1 MTTEEALWPAVE
13 GKLGGRLSSSER
25 EYGRQRGRVL
35 LFLDADDDVGRPDS
49 VADMAEDIH
58 CLRATG
64 FSTPDKDELS
74 YESPTDGRWGLLRD
88 LHAAAHG
95 EDEPW
100 APVSVTRSRPIGFY
114 VGGRPR
120 PTAEWVRVTF
130 DRRLSFRALVASL
143 RTLWPEL
150 RRKGAVRQT
159 RPLDAR
165 TVELLRFVCLTM
177 PDASWPGRWE
187 RWNETQR
194 AEWRFDTPRSFTTVF
209 HRAERSL
216 TGVRHG
222 LDWFYDP
229 LGNLSAEEVVA
240 LRRQGDARARAL
252 ERRRYQEGLALAGYQ
267 EGLALA
273 GKAGIRV
280 VQQGRRGDDAGR
292 G

>member
-35 LFLDADDDVGRPDS
+35 LFLDADDDVGRADS

-64 FSTPDKDELS
+64 FSTPDEDELS

-143 RTLWPEL
+143 RTLWRSFGGKVPSD
-150 RRKGAVRQT
+150 RHARSTPAPWSYFASSASRCPTPRGRGAGSGGT
-159 RPLDAR
+159 RPSGPSGVSTLLAR
-165 TVELLRFVCLTM
+165 LPPSSTA
-177 PDASWPGRWE
+177 PS
-187 RWNETQR
+187 
-194 AEWRFDTPRSFTTVF
+194 
-209 HRAERSL
+209 
-216 TGVRHG
+216 
-222 LDWFYDP
+222 
-229 LGNLSAEEVVA
+229 VA
-240 LRRQGDARARAL
+240 
-252 ERRRYQEGLALAGYQ
+252 
-267 EGLALA
+267 
-273 GKAGIRV
+273 
-280 VQQGRRGDDAGR
+280 
-292 G
+292 